1 MKGVGRTLVRGTEHG
16 HADLSVAPPGVCVS
30 AWSSPLCSGRQLSC
44 HLFHRQRGK
53 SEASVAFDPPWIKL
67 QETKNPY
74 ECLFLAQVLNVVT
87 VPSCGRAMGP
97 PTLSRVPALGSFWRL
112 RPTATWGGD
121 GAPALSFRRTTPNEV
136 SDRAR
141 QGSQWPSAST
151 HLRRRGMDGR

>member
-67 QETKNPY
+67 QETKKPIRMSFLSAGI
-74 ECLFLAQVLNVVT
+74 ECSYRRELWA
-87 VPSCGRAMGP
+87 R
-97 PTLSRVPALGSFWRL
+97 PTLSRVPALDSFWRL